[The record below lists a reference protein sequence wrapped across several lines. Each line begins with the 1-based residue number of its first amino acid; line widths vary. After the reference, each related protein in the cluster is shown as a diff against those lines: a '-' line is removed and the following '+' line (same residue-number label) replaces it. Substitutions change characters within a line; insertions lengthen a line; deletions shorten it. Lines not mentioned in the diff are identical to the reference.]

1 MRQFAVSLTLM
12 QRFLYRAGSK
22 VSQGENIPKAALQY
36 EKLSMYN
43 SRLLSVD

>member
-1 MRQFAVSLTLM
+1 VSLTLL

-22 VSQGENIPKAALQY
+22 VSRGENIPKAALHY

-43 SRLLSVD
+43 LLSLSVD